1 MMPASTNAQP
11 VGAITAATFS
21 TVAGLMALQST

>member
-1 MMPASTNAQP
+1 MPASTKAQP
-11 VGAITAATFS
+11 VGAIAAATRS